1 MKLIEETLEE
11 SVTSSTKYSAV
22 RLYGTARSVVQM
34 YIDVVPVAHKDL
46 LEKLPQASALAYNNC
61 MYLAHK
67 SMTLSPETSARC
79 GSAAAGSPLPINAS
93 MADLVL
99 DVRRNGA
106 ELLLAQM
113 RSQRDQLRAILR
125 DSSGGLGQLSGDGLL
140 PAAAA
145 DKCIRQ
151 VPQLSNSASLFPFLL
166 PLSIQIQHSRADQ

>member
-1 MKLIEETLEE
+1 MIEETLEE
-11 SVTSSTKYSAV
+11 SVTSGTKYSAV

-34 YIDVVPVAHKDL
+34 YSDVVPVAHKDL

-67 SMTLSPETSARC
+67 AMTLSPETSARC
-79 GSAAAGSPLPINAS
+79 GSASAAGSPLPINAS

-125 DSSGGLGQLSGDGLL
+125 DSSGGLGQLSGIGLL

-151 VPQLSNSASLFPFLL
+151 VPHFGVIFFTSLHGGTA
-166 PLSIQIQHSRADQ
+166 QQ

>member
-1 MKLIEETLEE
+1 MIEETLEE
-11 SVTSSTKYSAV
+11 SVTSGTKYSAV
-22 RLYGTARSVVQM
+22 RLYGTARSVIQM
-34 YIDVVPVAHKDL
+34 YSDVVPVAHKDL

-67 SMTLSPETSARC
+67 AMTLSPETSVRC
-79 GSAAAGSPLPINAS
+79 GSAASPLPPNAS

-99 DVRRNGA
+99 DVRKNGA
-106 ELLLAQM
+106 ELFLAQM

-151 VPQLSNSASLFPFLL
+151 VP
-166 PLSIQIQHSRADQ
+166 